1 VDVQLLRISQIH
13 KSLSTGNRFKVLTV
27 TLNLILTM
35 NGCGM
40 GNSKYALIYG
50 KIYRR
55 ERNIYKYI
63 CDDNDIDRWQAW
75 CDEMGAEKGT
85 VEDMMSIG
93 EDEIADDDNC
103 IGELVVDEPEVET
116 GLAVVEESE

>member
-1 VDVQLLRISQIH
+1 
-13 KSLSTGNRFKVLTV
+13 
-27 TLNLILTM
+27 M